1 MSSIRSN
8 YFEKDFRVDMYE
20 RFDEIEGALKIIKH
34 SSLEDIIVNQID
46 DTIYDYDII
55 KANVDHAVV
64 KCVISNKNGRRAV
77 GIGESL
83 PSTLMTEISTKYP
96 VLIASQRA
104 FDRAAISFLNIPGKV
119 YSDLELS
126 DNNKAPESE
135 SEKPPKQSTEKP
147 QGKIKSE
154 KEEPTSKPPKSAEIK
169 SQTEEGSVKN
179 DLELKDPGKEKIIR
193 GRCRGKLIEE
203 VFKTD
208 IGSIVWI
215 KEKLAN
221 NPNTEIQE
229 MIKNIDTYMMLN
241 PDAKAAYESE
251 IAK

>member
-8 YFEKDFRVDMYE
+8 YFEKDFQVDMYE
-20 RFDEIEGALKIIKH
+20 RLDETEGTLKIIKH
-34 SSLEDIIVNQID
+34 SSLEDIIANQID

-83 PSTLMTEISTKYP
+83 PSTLTTEISAKYP

-135 SEKPPKQSTEKP
+135 NPPKQSTGKT

-154 KEEPTSKPPKSAEIK
+154 KEEPASKPPKSAEIK

-193 GRCRGKLIEE
+193 GRCKGKLIEE